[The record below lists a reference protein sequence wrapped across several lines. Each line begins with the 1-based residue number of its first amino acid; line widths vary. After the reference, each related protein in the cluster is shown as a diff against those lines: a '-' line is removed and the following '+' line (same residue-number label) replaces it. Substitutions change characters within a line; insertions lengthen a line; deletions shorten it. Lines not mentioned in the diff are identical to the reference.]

1 MFVRKRDIIK
11 TEAELNEVNKEI
23 EDSFNDEEIEVLEGV
38 KYLLEKKLK
47 EQKKKYE
54 KFTKL
59 YD

>member
-47 EQKKKYE
+47 EQKKKYK

>member
-23 EDSFNDEEIEVLEGV
+23 EDSFNDEEIEVLEGA

-47 EQKKKYE
+47 EQKKKYK